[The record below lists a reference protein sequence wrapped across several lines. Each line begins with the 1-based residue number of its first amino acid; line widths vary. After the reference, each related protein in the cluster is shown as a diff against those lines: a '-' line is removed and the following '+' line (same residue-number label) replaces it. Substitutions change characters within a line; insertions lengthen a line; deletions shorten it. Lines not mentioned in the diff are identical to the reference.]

1 MKKDRKDLENV
12 LYQAIEASKEN
23 MRKNADLLVDK
34 LNNYGINA
42 GKVIGIYN
50 KSIPLVTLSNAELYL
65 FTKSLFEITDYNS
78 IDISKWFTDEEIKT
92 YNQYKA
98 PKPYKNNVII
108 LNNVDQTSDN
118 RYFCTKATYKEM
130 SDIFG
135 QGLITYNIR
144 TQREAKVINFG
155 DRFISIPDIKEKP
168 VMEMTELMLKG
179 KFTPNTITLNIR
191 KTGGEKFEYDEKSR
205 TLMIECD
212 NEESF
217 CDIIDGGHR
226 GQAFI
231 RVIEQDPNNQGYTYI
246 SILNYTEEEAQE
258 YIEQEDHR
266 TPINK
271 IRIAAFKN
279 SDEYVAIAKDINKY
293 GSEMTNELF
302 NKIALDETEMKTQDK
317 YITVSTFAEA
327 LKYNF
332 GKFENAREVSKTQ
345 DYLIKF
351 FNELIGIIKERHFD
365 NNIVFKPNTF
375 IGYIALANVLIKDE
389 SWKESLER
397 ILNHF
402 DFQDDL
408 MWRNIGIFTNR
419 VNLSL
424 IKNISEYFR
433 KMGEDNV

>member
-1 MKKDRKDLENV
+1 MKRDRKDLENV
-12 LYQAIEASKEN
+12 LYQAIESSKEN

-42 GKVIGIYN
+42 GKTIGIYN
-50 KSIPLVTLSNAELYL
+50 KSIPLVTLSNAEIYL
-65 FTKSLFEITDYNS
+65 FTKSLFEITEYNS
-78 IDISKWFTDEEIKT
+78 IDITKWFTDEEIKT

-135 QGLITYNIR
+135 QGLITYNLR
-144 TQREAKVINFG
+144 TQREAKVITFG
-155 DRFISIPDIKEKP
+155 DKFISIPDIREKP
-168 VMEMTELMLKG
+168 VLEMTDLMLKG

-191 KTGGEKFEYDEKSR
+191 KPSGKYDYDPKTR

-212 NEESF
+212 HKESF

-271 IRIAAFKN
+271 AHIAAFKN
-279 SDEYVAIAKDINKY
+279 TDEYVALAKDINKY
-293 GSEMTNELF
+293 GSDRNNELF
-302 NKIALDETEMKTQDK
+302 NKIALNDVELKTLDK
-317 YITVSTFAEA
+317 YVTVDTFAKA

-332 GKFENAREVSKTQ
+332 KFENAIEIDDTK
-345 DYLIKF
+345 DFLIKY
-351 FNELIGIIKERHFD
+351 FNRLINILKKNNERESLA
-365 NNIVFKPNTF
+365 FKNNTF
-375 IGYIALANVLIKDE
+375 IGYIALASILIKDDG
-389 SWKESLER
+389 WKDTLER
-397 ILNHF
+397 VLNHF
-402 DFQDDL
+402 NFSDDSI
-408 MWRNIGIFTNR
+408 WSNIGIFSNR
-419 VNLSL
+419 VNSSL
-424 IKNISEYFR
+424 IKSISDYF
-433 KMGEDNV
+433 KKEGIENV

>member
-1 MKKDRKDLENV
+1 MKRDRKDLENV

-23 MRKNADLLVDK
+23 MRKNNDLLIDK

-42 GKVIGIYN
+42 GKTIGIYN
-50 KSIPLVTLSNAELYL
+50 KTIPLVTLSNAEIYI
-65 FTKSLFEITDYNS
+65 FTKSLFEITDYTS

-98 PKPYKNNVII
+98 PKSYKNNVII
-108 LNNVDQTSDN
+108 LNNVDQTADN

-135 QGLITYNIR
+135 QGLITYNLR
-144 TQREAKVINFG
+144 TQREAKVITFG
-155 DRFISIPDIKEKP
+155 DKFISIPDIREKP
-168 VMEMTELMLKG
+168 VLEMTDLMLKG

-191 KTGGEKFEYDEKSR
+191 KPSGKYDYDPKTR

-212 NEESF
+212 HKESF

-271 IRIAAFKN
+271 THIAAFKN
-279 SDEYVAIAKDINKY
+279 ADEYVTLTKDINKY
-293 GSEMTNELF
+293 GSERNNELF
-302 NKIALDETEMKTQDK
+302 NRIALNDVELKTQDK
-317 YITVSTFAEA
+317 YVTVATFSDA
-327 LKYNF
+327 LKLNF
-332 GKFENAREVSKTQ
+332 GKFENAREISNVQ

-351 FNELIGIIKERHFD
+351 FNELIGIIKEKYFD
-365 NNIVFKPNTF
+365 NNVVFKPNMF
-375 IGYIALANVLIKDE
+375 IGYIALASVLIKDE
-389 SWKESLER
+389 NWKMSLER
-397 ILNHF
+397 ILNRF
-402 DFQDDL
+402 DFNDDSI
-408 MWRNIGIFTNR
+408 WQNIGIFSNK

-424 IKNISEYFR
+424 IRNISEYF
-433 KMGEDNV
+433 KKVGDGNV